1 VFAPNAPHL
10 ARFTRPPPSMSLTLV
25 QLCHSFAAR
34 ACPACPLLPL
44 AQGQSART
52 GTYDIDLADMGLLG

>member
-1 VFAPNAPHL
+1 
-10 ARFTRPPPSMSLTLV
+10 MSLTLV